1 VLLNWTFAKVQFT
14 SVQLDSP
21 ALLTRLL
28 TREPLEPVEHVS
40 ARVNMTETR

>member
-14 SVQLDSP
+14 GVQLDSP

-28 TREPLEPVEHVS
+28 TREPLEPVGISSHS
-40 ARVNMTETR
+40 AASTA